1 MSDGELQKQ
10 IEKKAF
16 LVAQEPYGKIESG
29 FKEVKLKDVLEVVV
43 AMKRDFLECFP
54 MGFEPF
60 SKEEFDEVLMNGDK
74 SAMLYMLES
83 LKKLCRTW
91 FGSAEE

>member
-43 AMKRDFLECFP
+43 AMKRDFP
-54 MGFEPF
+54 
-60 SKEEFDEVLMNGDK
+60 KERLGYCDIAIPEKGRCWIRPTYKDFQEWFVK
-74 SAMLYMLES
+74 
-83 LKKLCRTW
+83 W
-91 FGSAEE
+91 FGEAT